1 MAISIELPDEI
12 EQELRQ
18 RVADLDQ
25 AAKEVL
31 LVELYRQGKLT
42 HHQLSRALGLSR
54 YETDGVLKRH
64 AVYEQTSLEEVLCDA
79 EASRDARSQ

>member
-18 RVADLDQ
+18 RLGNLDQ
-25 AAKEVL
+25 AAKEAL
-31 LVELYRQGKLT
+31 LVELYRQQKLT
-42 HHQLSRALGLSR
+42 HHQLAQALGLSR

-64 AVYEQTSLEEVLCDA
+64 DVYYDISLDDVLHDA
-79 EASRDARSQ
+79 SISRQARSQ